1 MQLQGIAP
9 AGVVAAINAWV
20 EPASSTVD
28 RAGALR
34 IETARRGA
42 GATRPGIG
50 FGATS
55 RHK

>member
-42 GATRPGIG
+42 PAPLDP
-50 FGATS
+50 A
-55 RHK
+55 